1 MLKYQ
6 AREYFDDK
14 ESLKD
19 SVAPSDNI
27 EKIME
32 DVLAPSSEIDKT
44 TKEFTNT

>member
-27 EKIME
+27 EKIKE